1 MNNFKDQLTTE
12 LINIDNTECTVNGAF
27 NISDKRFR
35 EIMDALK
42 TNGTPS
48 IKDTCL
54 SGYMS
59 KALYACNPTSI
70 LEVFVIGQAIGSAL
84 NVE

>member
-1 MNNFKDQLTTE
+1 
-12 LINIDNTECTVNGAF
+12 
-27 NISDKRFR
+27 
-35 EIMDALK
+35 MDALK

-59 KALYACNPTSI
+59 RALYACNPTSI

-84 NVE
+84 NVD